1 MLIENKITADGREI
15 NNRMV
20 FQPMEGCDCTPEGTP
35 SELTKEKYRRFA
47 LSGAGTV
54 WMEANA
60 VCPEGRANPRQM
72 MLTEKNL
79 SDFERLTD
87 EIKESAIKRFGFKP
101 LLILQLTHSGRQ
113 SVSPVIAY
121 RNPVYEKTRPL
132 SDNAIASD
140 DYLDSLADKYAFST
154 RLALK
159 AGFDGV
165 DVKCCHGYLASELLS
180 AFTRKGRY
188 GGSFENRTRLITD
201 LVKAVSSEKG
211 GMILCSRTG
220 LYDGLSLPW
229 GFGADEEGNPD
240 WREPLALC
248 AKLYDAGVKI
258 TDFTIGNPYFNPWL
272 NRPYKRGPVN
282 PPPVK
287 ADTALGYFKE
297 ISGLIKKNVP
307 QLKVVMSGMTYYG
320 KHCFEEAEKMLKD
333 GICDF
338 VGFGRMTLAYPEFYA
353 DYLRGAFDEKK
364 ICATCSKCTELMRAH
379 CTSGCA
385 VFNPYYRKLY
395 KEAVCKKQR

>member
-15 NNRMV
+15 SNRMV
-20 FQPMEGCDCTPEGTP
+20 FQPMEGCDCTLEGTP
-35 SELTKEKYRRFA
+35 SELTTGKYMRFA
-47 LSGAGTV
+47 SGGAGIV

-72 MLTEKNL
+72 MLTAENL
-79 SDFERLTD
+79 SVFKRLTAD
-87 EIKESAIKRFGFKP
+87 IKESALKRFGFAP

-113 SVSPVIAY
+113 SVSPMIAY

-132 SDNAIASD
+132 SDDAIVSD
-140 DYLDSLADKYAFST
+140 EYLDSLAEKYAFST
-154 RLALK
+154 KLALK

-165 DVKCCHGYLASELLS
+165 DVKCCHGYLTSELFS
-180 AFTRKGRY
+180 AFARKGKY

-201 LVKAVSSEKG
+201 LVKAAASEKG

-220 LYDGLSLPW
+220 LYDGLPLPW
-229 GFGADEEGNPD
+229 GFGADDAGNPD

-258 TDFTIGNPYFNPWL
+258 MDFTIGNPYFNPWL

-287 ADTALGYFKE
+287 TDTALGYFKE

-320 KHCFEEAEKMLKD
+320 KQCFDEAEKMLKD

-385 VFNPYYRKLY
+385 VFNPYYRNLY
-395 KEAVCKKQR
+395 KEAVCEKQR

>member
-15 NNRMV
+15 SNRMV
-20 FQPMEGCDCTPEGTP
+20 FQPMEGCDCTLEGTP
-35 SELTKEKYRRFA
+35 SELTTGKYMRFA
-47 LSGAGTV
+47 SGGAGIV

-72 MLTEKNL
+72 MLTAENL
-79 SDFERLTD
+79 SVFKRLTA
-87 EIKESAIKRFGFKP
+87 EIKESALKRFGFAP

-113 SVSPVIAY
+113 SVSPMIAY

-132 SDNAIASD
+132 SDDAIVSD
-140 DYLDSLADKYAFST
+140 EYLDSLAEKYAFST
-154 RLALK
+154 KLALK

-165 DVKCCHGYLASELLS
+165 DVKCCHGYLTSELFS
-180 AFTRKGRY
+180 AFARKGKY

-201 LVKAVSSEKG
+201 LVKAAASEKG

-220 LYDGLSLPW
+220 LYDGLPLPW
-229 GFGADEEGNPD
+229 GFGADDAGNPD

-258 TDFTIGNPYFNPWL
+258 MDFTIGNPYFNPWL

-287 ADTALGYFKE
+287 TDTALGYFKE

-320 KHCFEEAEKMLKD
+320 KQCFDEAEKMLKD

-385 VFNPYYRKLY
+385 LFNPYYRNLY
-395 KEAVCKKQR
+395 KEAVCEKQR

>member
-15 NNRMV
+15 SNRMV
-20 FQPMEGCDCTPEGTP
+20 FQPMEGCDCTLEGTP
-35 SELTKEKYRRFA
+35 SELTTGKYMRFA
-47 LSGAGTV
+47 SGGAGIV

-72 MLTEKNL
+72 MLTAENL
-79 SDFERLTD
+79 SVFKRLTA
-87 EIKESAIKRFGFKP
+87 EIKESALKRFGFAP

-113 SVSPVIAY
+113 SVSLMIAY

-132 SDNAIASD
+132 SDDSIVSD
-140 DYLDSLADKYAFST
+140 EYLDSLAEKYAFST
-154 RLALK
+154 KLALK

-165 DVKCCHGYLASELLS
+165 DVKCCHGYLTSELFS
-180 AFTRKGRY
+180 AFARKGKY

-201 LVKAVSSEKG
+201 LVKAAASEKG

-220 LYDGLSLPW
+220 LYDGLPLPW

-248 AKLYDAGVKI
+248 AKLNDAGVKI
-258 TDFTIGNPYFNPWL
+258 MDFTIGNPYFNPWL

-287 ADTALGYFKE
+287 TDTALGYFKE

-320 KHCFEEAEKMLKD
+320 KQCFDEAEKMLKD

-385 VFNPYYRKLY
+385 LFNPYYRNLY
-395 KEAVCKKQR
+395 KEAVCEKQR

>member
-15 NNRMV
+15 SNRMV
-20 FQPMEGCDCTPEGTP
+20 FQPMEGCDCTLEGTP
-35 SELTKEKYRRFA
+35 SELTTGKYMRFA
-47 LSGAGTV
+47 SGGAGIV

-72 MLTEKNL
+72 MLTAENL
-79 SDFERLTD
+79 SVFKRLTA
-87 EIKESAIKRFGFKP
+87 EIKESALKRFGFAP

-113 SVSPVIAY
+113 SVSPMIAY

-132 SDNAIASD
+132 SDDAIVSD
-140 DYLDSLADKYAFST
+140 EYLDSLAEKYAFST
-154 RLALK
+154 KLALK

-165 DVKCCHGYLASELLS
+165 DVKCCHGYLTSELFS
-180 AFTRKGRY
+180 AFARKGKY

-201 LVKAVSSEKG
+201 LVKAAASEKG

-220 LYDGLSLPW
+220 LYDGLPLPW
-229 GFGADEEGNPD
+229 GFGADDAGNPD

-258 TDFTIGNPYFNPWL
+258 MDFTIGNPYFNPWL

-287 ADTALGYFKE
+287 TNTALGYFKE

-320 KHCFEEAEKMLKD
+320 KQCFDEAEKMLKD

-385 VFNPYYRKLY
+385 LFNPYYRNLY
-395 KEAVCKKQR
+395 KEAVCEKQR

>member
-15 NNRMV
+15 SNRMV
-20 FQPMEGCDCTPEGTP
+20 FQPMEGCDCTLEGTP
-35 SELTKEKYRRFA
+35 SELTTGKYMRFA
-47 LSGAGTV
+47 SGGAGIV

-72 MLTEKNL
+72 MLTAENL
-79 SDFERLTD
+79 SVFKRLTA
-87 EIKESAIKRFGFKP
+87 EIKESALKRFGFAP

-113 SVSPVIAY
+113 SVSPMIAY

-132 SDNAIASD
+132 SDDSIVSD
-140 DYLDSLADKYAFST
+140 EYLDSLAEKYAFST
-154 RLALK
+154 KLALK

-165 DVKCCHGYLASELLS
+165 DVKCCHGYLTSELFS
-180 AFTRKGRY
+180 AFARKGKY

-201 LVKAVSSEKG
+201 LVKAAASEKG

-220 LYDGLSLPW
+220 LYDGLPLPW

-248 AKLYDAGVKI
+248 AKLNDAGVKI
-258 TDFTIGNPYFNPWL
+258 MDFTIGNPYFNPWL

-287 ADTALGYFKE
+287 TDTALGYFKE

-320 KHCFEEAEKMLKD
+320 KQCFDEAEKMLKD

-385 VFNPYYRKLY
+385 LFNPYYRNLY
-395 KEAVCKKQR
+395 KEAVCEKQR